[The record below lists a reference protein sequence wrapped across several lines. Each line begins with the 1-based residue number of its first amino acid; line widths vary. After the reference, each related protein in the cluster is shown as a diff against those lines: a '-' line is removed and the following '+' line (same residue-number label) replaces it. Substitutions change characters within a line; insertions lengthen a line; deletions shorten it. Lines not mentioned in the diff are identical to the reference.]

1 MNNSIKFGVLMNKC
15 QRYFRFTFAETILG
29 KTIKIFTVI
38 IFLTSQVLG
47 QEEGRILYDRDI
59 LTGAEQTYV
68 YLPLLEGKNVG
79 VVANQTSMIDNT
91 HLVDSLLSLGVNI
104 VKVFSP
110 EHGFRGKADAGEL
123 VKDGIDV
130 KTGLPLVSLYGGNKK
145 PKFTDLKGLDIIVF
159 DIQDVGARF
168 YTYISTMSY
177 VMEACAENVTDF
189 LVLDRPNPNGF
200 YVDGPVLEKKNK
212 SFVGLHEIP
221 VIHGMTIAE
230 YAIMVNEEGWLKNG
244 VRCALEYVKCENY
257 THRDYY
263 QLPVKPSPNLPNMTS
278 IYLYPSLCFFEGTK
292 VSVGRGTEVPFQIY
306 GHPKLPEGDYRFV
319 PTSYEGA
326 KNPKLKGETC
336 YGEDLSTNG
345 TDYMKTVRE
354 LHLKWILDA
363 YDQYPEKESFFLENA
378 FFNLLAG
385 NTVLMEQI
393 VTSTSLEQIK
403 SSWEPRLTDFKK
415 MRIKYILYED
425 FE

>member
-1 MNNSIKFGVLMNKC
+1 MKIIVAVL
-15 QRYFRFTFAETILG
+15 
-29 KTIKIFTVI
+29 
-38 IFLTSQVLG
+38 FLSVQIYAQTD
-47 QEEGRILYDRDI
+47 GRILYVRDV

-68 YLPLLEGKNVG
+68 YLPLLEGKTVG

-91 HLVDSLLSLGVNI
+91 HLVDSLLSLGVNV

-110 EHGFRGKADAGEL
+110 EHGFRGKADAGEV

-145 PKFTDLKGLDIIVF
+145 PKISDLKGIDIGVF
-159 DIQDVGARF
+159 EIQDVGARF

-177 VMEACAENVTDF
+177 VMEACAETVTDF

-221 VIHGMTIAE
+221 VVHGMTIAE
-230 YAIMVNEEGWLKNG
+230 YAVMVNEEGWLKNG

-257 THRDYY
+257 SHKDYY

-278 IYLYPSLCFFEGTK
+278 IYLYPSLCFFEGTT
-292 VSVGRGTEVPFQIY
+292 VSVGRGTEFPFQMY
-306 GHPKLPEGDYRFV
+306 GHPKLPKGEYEFV
-319 PTSYEGA
+319 PLSTSGA

-336 YGEDLSTNG
+336 NGVNLSEVG
-345 TDYMKTVRE
+345 TKYMKTVQE
-354 LHLKWILDA
+354 LHLKWLLDA
-363 YDQYPEKESFFLENA
+363 YDQYPEKDKFFLENN

-385 NTVLMEQI
+385 NIVLRQQVI
-393 VTSTSLEQIK
+393 SSTSLEQIK
-403 SSWEPRLTDFKK
+403 SSWEPRLSDFKT
-415 MRIKYILYED
+415 MRKKYILYED

>member
-1 MNNSIKFGVLMNKC
+1 MNNC
-15 QRYFRFTFAETILG
+15 QKYFRFTFAETNLG
-29 KTIKIFTVI
+29 KTIKIIVAVL
-38 IFLTSQVLG
+38 FLSVQIYAQT
-47 QEEGRILYDRDI
+47 EGRILHDRDV

-68 YLPLLEGKNVG
+68 YLPLLEGKTVG

-91 HLVDSLLSLGVNI
+91 HLVDSLLSLGVNV

-110 EHGFRGKADAGEL
+110 EHGFRGKADAGEV
-123 VKDGIDV
+123 VKDGVDV

-145 PKFTDLKGLDIIVF
+145 PKISDLKGIDIVVF

-177 VMEACAENVTDF
+177 VMEACAETVTDF

-212 SFVGLHEIP
+212 SFVGLHPIP
-221 VIHGMTIAE
+221 VVHGMTIAE

-257 THRDYY
+257 THKDYY

-278 IYLYPSLCFFEGTK
+278 IYLYPSLCFFEGTT
-292 VSVGRGTEVPFQIY
+292 VSVGRGTEFPFQLF
-306 GHPKLPEGDYRFV
+306 GHPKLPESEYNFV
-319 PTSYEGA
+319 PQSTEGA
-326 KNPKLKGETC
+326 INPKLKGETC
-336 YGEDLSTNG
+336 NGVNLSEVG
-345 TDYMKTVRE
+345 TKYMKSVRE
-354 LHLKWILDA
+354 LHLKWLLDA
-363 YDQYPEKESFFLENA
+363 YDQYPEKEKFFLEND

-385 NTVLMEQI
+385 NTVLKDQ
-393 VTSTSLEQIK
+393 VASSTSLEQIK
-403 SSWEPRLTDFKK
+403 SSWEPKLSDFKI
-415 MRIKYILYED
+415 MRKKYILYED
-425 FE
+425 FD